1 MGYPFAASKID
12 DMKDL
17 LSQLQKN
24 MIAEIKETKSMEAE
38 VQQNKG
44 TPLPQFSEVKQKS
57 DALIVQMEKVN

>member
-24 MIAEIKETKSMEAE
+24 MIAEIKETKSM
-38 VQQNKG
+38 
-44 TPLPQFSEVKQKS
+44 
-57 DALIVQMEKVN
+57 

>member
-24 MIAEIKETKSMEAE
+24 MIAEIKETKSMQAE

-44 TPLPQFSEVKQKS
+44 TPLAQFSEVKQKS
-57 DALIVQMEKVN
+57 DALIGEMEKVN